1 MIQACYRLMYR
12 TETCGPAA
20 EARFP
25 CLCHLGSSLSV
36 YACHPRGVLPAYWAC
51 RVFSGIS
58 CGARKLARTPRVTKK
73 KTDRR
78 TKTGQELKR

>member
-25 CLCHLGSSLSV
+25 CLCHLDSSLSV
-36 YACHPRGVLPAYWAC
+36 HICHPRGVLPTYWVC

-73 KTDRR
+73 KKKQTEEQNQD
-78 TKTGQELKR
+78 KN

>member
-36 YACHPRGVLPAYWAC
+36 HICHPRGVLPTYWVC

-73 KTDRR
+73 KKKQTEEQNQD
-78 TKTGQELKR
+78 KN